1 MAICL
6 KCGKSVNLMGRECP
20 YCHTPLSMNN
30 LVDDSIKNVKDIETE
45 EYDQKS
51 QKLLYR
57 SIFFPYG
64 IYSYLTNKDEY
75 PLKASSALGGAMIGI
90 IITLLLVILIM
101 VAVMF

>member
-20 YCHTPLSMNN
+20 YCHTPLSFGN
-30 LVDDSIKNVKDIETE
+30 LVDDSIKNVKDMNT

-51 QKLLYR
+51 MSLLYK

-64 IYSYLTNKDEY
+64 IYSYIKNKDEF
-75 PLKASSALGGAMIGI
+75 PLKASSALGGALLGI
-90 IITLLLVILIM
+90 IFTLFIIIAIM
-101 VAVMF
+101 IAFIF

>member
-6 KCGKSVNLMGRECP
+6 KCGKQVSLMGRECP
-20 YCHTPLSMNN
+20 YCHTPMTYTN
-30 LVDDSIKNVKDIETE
+30 LVDDSIKNTKDLDTG
-45 EYDQKS
+45 YDQKS
-51 QKLLYR
+51 QKLLYK

-90 IITLLLVILIM
+90 IITLLLIILIM

>member
-6 KCGKSVNLMGRECP
+6 KCGKSVSLMGRECP
-20 YCHTPLSMNN
+20 YCHTPLTYNN
-30 LVDDSIKNVKDIETE
+30 LVDDSIKNVIDLNS

-51 QKLLYR
+51 KKLLYR

-64 IYSYLTNKDEY
+64 IYSYLTNKDEF

-90 IITLLLVILIM
+90 IITLLIVILIM
-101 VAVMF
+101 IAVMF